1 MRRLRF
7 WWLGIVLVSRY
18 NPPQVV
24 AATMLLL
31 AMILCVVW
39 WVNQGWPYLALCLS
53 YILGAIAAILASE
66 AVAPSPQT
74 HRVRLTAVA
83 SLIVL
88 LSAAGF
94 YLVRTLHWA

>member
-1 MRRLRF
+1 MRRLQF
-7 WWLGIVLVSRY
+7 WWDGIVLVSRY

-24 AATMLLL
+24 AATMLVL

-39 WVNQGWPYLALCLS
+39 WVDQGWPYLTLCLS
-53 YILGAIAAILASE
+53 YIWGAIAAILASE
-66 AVAPSPQT
+66 MVAPSPQT

-88 LSAAGF
+88 LSAASF
-94 YLVRTLHWA
+94 YLVRTFHWA

>member
-1 MRRLRF
+1 MRRLQF

-24 AATMLLL
+24 VAVMLLL
-31 AMILCVVW
+31 AMLLCVVW
-39 WVNQGWPYLALCLS
+39 WIDQGWPYLTLCLS
-53 YILGAIAAILASE
+53 YIVGAIAAILAGE
-66 AVAPSPQT
+66 VVAPSPQT
-74 HRVRLTAVA
+74 HRVRLTAII

-94 YLVRTLHWA
+94 YLVRAFHWA